1 MAELIPTA
9 IQEEL
14 SIDYFKTF
22 LDNNWDV
29 SDTKY
34 QKLLSDSWGA
44 GGKFPFSNFG
54 RTDSDIRKGHEWRSS
69 YDKQV
74 LALQQFMISRD
85 FPFSGWKWSRSD
97 GMMGFLNSIAMHRC
111 RIKT

>member
-54 RTDSDIRKGHEWRSS
+54 RTDKGYDLGIPPLGSS
-69 YDKQV
+69 YNIHSTFIFYLLIFNLFKNKII
-74 LALQQFMISRD
+74 L
-85 FPFSGWKWSRSD
+85 
-97 GMMGFLNSIAMHRC
+97 
-111 RIKT
+111 